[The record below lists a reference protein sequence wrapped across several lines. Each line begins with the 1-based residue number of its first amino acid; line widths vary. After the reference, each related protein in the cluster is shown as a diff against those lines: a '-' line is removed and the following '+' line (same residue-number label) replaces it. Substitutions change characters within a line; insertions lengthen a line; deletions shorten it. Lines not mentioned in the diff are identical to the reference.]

1 MPAKG
6 LERDIFG
13 GSSDSDLSDDD
24 EIRVRNKHA
33 PGQRPPI
40 DDQSGSE
47 DNYVDTERKKGPK
60 FKKRAP
66 REEGEGDAAK
76 PKKRKKRRR
85 PSQEVEDPQVQLDP
99 DQMRRLELSQKI
111 DAIIKPNKSRPKKRK
126 KDETEEI
133 LDRYAD
139 EEVVRLRDEMAQAA
153 DADYQAN
160 VEKRPATAKLR
171 MLPEVM
177 EVLQKSSLQ
186 QSIFD
191 NNLLEG
197 VRKWLEPLPDKSLP
211 ALNIQNAF
219 FEALPKL
226 DIDTNTLK
234 DSGLGKIVLFYTRCK
249 RVTPPIKRAAE
260 NLIDVWSRPII
271 KRSSSYRDRL
281 IPMAAAAEGSQQPS
295 KPPKLST
302 ILARVSA
309 DDKQRIRKNA
319 VRIPER
325 DFGTY
330 TVAPRPNLPLTGP
343 GAVNSQV
350 EIEKRRVQQDRLR
363 KMTRKLALHK
373 QKNSRM

>member
-1 MPAKG
+1 MPAQG

-33 PGQRPPI
+33 TSHRAPPE
-40 DDQSGSE
+40 DLSGSE
-47 DNYVDTERKKGPK
+47 DNYVESAGPRKAPK
-60 FKKRAP
+60 FKKRPP
-66 REEGEGDAAK
+66 REDGEGDGAK
-76 PKKRKKRRR
+76 PRKRKKRRR
-85 PSQEVEDPQVQLDP
+85 PSQEAEDPQAQLDP
-99 DQMRRLELSQKI
+99 DQLRRLELSQKI
-111 DAIIKPNKSRPKKRK
+111 DAIIKPNKARPKKRK

-271 KRSSSYRDRL
+271 KRSASYRDRL
-281 IPMAAAAEGSQQPS
+281 IPMAVAEPGQQPS
-295 KPPKLST
+295 KPPKLSA
-302 ILARVSA
+302 ILAKVSA

-330 TVAPRPNLPLTGP
+330 TVAPRPNMPLAGP

-350 EIEKRRVQQDRLR
+350 EIEKRRVNQDRLR
-363 KMTRKLALHK
+363 KMQRKLALHK